1 MHQVALQVALP
12 ELDGG
17 IEPIVFAGRDS
28 NTGKS
33 HSLPDRIE
41 SLCSRAI
48 KWAELRRK
56 PRAQKKLA
64 ITVFSFPPDKVCG
77 AAEAAPSRSL
87 NFKW

>member
-1 MHQVALQVALP
+1 MATKNLPKCYSEAATFETRVLKKQLDELPADNLQVALP

-33 HSLPDRIE
+33 HSLPDRID

-48 KWAELRRK
+48 NWAK
-56 PRAQKKLA
+56 
-64 ITVFSFPPDKVCG
+64 
-77 AAEAAPSRSL
+77 
-87 NFKW
+87 